1 MSPVQTLGV
10 SEIALEYSK
19 NIEIVTNFIRYNSHT
34 FIDSWFQSTTFI
46 Q

>member
-1 MSPVQTLGV
+1 MQTLGV

-19 NIEIVTNFIRYNSHT
+19 NIEIVTNFIRYNNYT
-34 FIDSWFQSTTFI
+34 FIDSWFQSASFI